1 MSRSDDDLTTGTGSA
16 GPAEDAAAYA
26 LGALSADEARAFET
40 RLGESPQLRDEVSP
54 LIDTAAALGLA
65 VPPVQPSP
73 GMKESLM
80 ARIAVTPQLPALDDA
95 APSAAEPLPDARGAH
110 LAPVAPL
117 TPGATD
123 SPAQAAPRHAAPASE
138 HTQAPIPMSGLA
150 ADRSKARWFS
160 RPGAIV
166 AAAAAAVALFF
177 GGALAADVIRPGGSD
192 VAQQTL
198 AQVVAAP
205 DATVLTSAVE
215 GGASASLISSQEL
228 GVSVMVFDGLAELS
242 ADEAYA
248 LWYITDGEPTPAGL
262 FSVEQDGTVVQ
273 VLDGEFVA
281 GTVVGVTVEPAS
293 GSPAPTTTPI
303 VAIATA

>member
-1 MSRSDDDLTTGTGSA
+1 MSRSDDQTTGATPG
-16 GPAEDAAAYA
+16 GPSEEAAAYA

-40 RLGESPQLRDEVSP
+40 QLGESPQLRDEVSP
-54 LIDTAAALGLA
+54 LIDTAATLGLA
-65 VPPVQPSP
+65 VPPVQPSA
-73 GMKESLM
+73 GMKEALM
-80 ARIAVTPQLPALDDA
+80 ARIAVTPQLPALNATA
-95 APSAAEPLPDARGAH
+95 APAANTAADARGAH

-117 TPGATD
+117 ATGVPEE
-123 SPAQAAPRHAAPASE
+123 PAHAAPATPAHSAE
-138 HTQAPIPMSGLA
+138 QAPIPMSGLA
-150 ADRSKARWFS
+150 ADRARARWFS

-177 GGALAADVIRPGGSD
+177 GGALAADVVRPGGD

-228 GVSVMVFDGLAELS
+228 GVSVMVFDGLEQLS
-242 ADEAYA
+242 AEEAYA
-248 LWYITDGEPTPAGL
+248 LWYITDGEATPAGL
-262 FSVEQDGTVVQ
+262 FSVDAEGTVVQ